1 MDKLTL
7 NNFHKK
13 IEKIVTAFMKVKILR
28 GKGGGGIDLCT
39 GCIQV
44 IYGIDLPVTC
54 VYVCVRSERE
64 CVWEEREIVCALQR
78 ERERD
83 WVKGV
88 DKNFEL
94 CD

>member
-64 CVWEEREIVCALQR
+64 CV
-78 ERERD
+78 
-83 WVKGV
+83 
-88 DKNFEL
+88 
-94 CD
+94 